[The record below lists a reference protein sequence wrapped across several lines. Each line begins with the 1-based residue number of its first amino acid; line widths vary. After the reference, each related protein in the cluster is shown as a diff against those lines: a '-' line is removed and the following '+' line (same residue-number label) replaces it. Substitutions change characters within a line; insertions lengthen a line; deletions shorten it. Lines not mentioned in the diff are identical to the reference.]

1 MAMQPYCAAAVSFIV
16 YDAEPQATR
25 NITDIGSSSWRTFRI
40 VRRTSGNGLSTKNLL
55 RCSTSFTL
63 P

>member
-1 MAMQPYCAAAVSFIV
+1 MHCHLIQSIACLISVILLHQVGTLRMA
-16 YDAEPQATR
+16 
-25 NITDIGSSSWRTFRI
+25 
-40 VRRTSGNGLSTKNLL
+40 RRTSGNGLSTKNLL